1 MDVGAMVTSAYQGSP
16 AMVMN
21 QVSTSVLKMSMDM
34 VEENGAALMK
44 MMEQS
49 VNPNLGQNIDVR
61 L

>member
-16 AMVMN
+16 AMIMN

-34 VEENGAALMK
+34 AEQNGNAMIK

-49 VNPNLGQNIDVR
+49 VAPNLGQNIDVR
-61 L
+61 I